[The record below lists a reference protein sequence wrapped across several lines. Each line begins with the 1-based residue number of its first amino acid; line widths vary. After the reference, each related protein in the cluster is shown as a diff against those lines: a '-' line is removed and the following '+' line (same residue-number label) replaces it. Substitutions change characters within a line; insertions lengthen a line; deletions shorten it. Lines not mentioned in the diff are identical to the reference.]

1 MLQQPKLKPH
11 ASTLETICIIDGV
24 DAPLKEDPLKV
35 QRNSGNRTLLAV
47 AILAL
52 SATAAVVGQERVGTQ
67 VSTKE
72 PLHQFVV
79 LLKRGPNWIPGKS
92 ASEQPLQNHGK
103 YLKDLMDK
111 GSLQF
116 AGPFLDDSGGLVLLN
131 AANESEARRI
141 ATHDPGVVAGI
152 LEPDIRPFEIAFD
165 AATGKSPFK

>member
-103 YLKDLMDK
+103 LSE
-111 GSLQF
+111 GPNGQRITFQF
-116 AGPFLDDSGGLVLLN
+116 AGQLLDDSGGVGTH
-131 AANESEARRI
+131 ECCERI
-141 ATHDPGVVAGI
+141 RSPPNRHTRPGSGSRDP
-152 LEPDIRPFEIAFD
+152 R
-165 AATGKSPFK
+165 TGYSPL